1 VLADSFRNRG
11 RGCGAGFRVSIN
23 TSFEE
28 KNQSHYRVYPPNHTH
43 LLCPPFPNPR
53 RSKKKEKYFGL
64 AQPVN
69 ESQEN
74 LTKSKSRHPSIPHLQ
89 HTLTQSYHPSHK
101 PHPHQPIPIPIRPPT
116 HSFLP
121 LPLILRRI
129 RIRRPIIPLA
139 CRHGRATSRRRFKRG
154 MTRTAARARIPAPGR
169 GVGVRGEVGGGR
181 VDGVGEGGC
190 GGRGGYGEGG

>member
-1 VLADSFRNRG
+1 VLAESFRNRG

-28 KNQSHYRVYPPNHTH
+28 KINLIIVYIHPITPISRALH
-43 LLCPPFPNPR
+43 LPTPEEI
-53 RSKKKEKYFGL
+53 KKEKYFGL
-64 AQPVN
+64 AQPIN

-116 HSFLP
+116 HTFLP

-139 CRHGRATSRRRFKRG
+139 RRHGRATSRRRFKRG
-154 MTRTAARARIPAPGR
+154 VTRTAARARIPAPGR

-190 GGRGGYGEGG
+190 GGRGGYEEGG